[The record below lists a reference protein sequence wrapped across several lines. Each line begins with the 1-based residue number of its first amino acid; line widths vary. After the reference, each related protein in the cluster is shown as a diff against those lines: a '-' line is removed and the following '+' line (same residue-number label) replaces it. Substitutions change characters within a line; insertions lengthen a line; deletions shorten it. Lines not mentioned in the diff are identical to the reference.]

1 LRAGLRTTAAAVL
14 TWAAVNA
21 PIALLF
27 PAGWWEFFRLNR
39 DRPANPESIYNVL
52 ATFTGWPG
60 FDGALSPGE
69 APVVL
74 NLVSLLLFGSA
85 CAAVAW
91 VALAAPQRPR
101 LAQLGFLVVCAF
113 LLTNK
118 VWSPQYSLWLVP
130 LAVLA
135 LPRWRLLL
143 AWMVLDALVWV
154 PAMAFFLGTDRDGL
168 PVQWFLGAVLVRDA
182 VVIGLCVLVLREI
195 WRPERDLVRAGS
207 SDDVPSGLADPHG
220 GVLDGA
226 ADVVVLRTGTR
237 SP

>member
-1 LRAGLRTTAAAVL
+1 
-14 TWAAVNA
+14 VNA

-27 PAGWWEFFRLNR
+27 PTGWEEFFRLNR
-39 DRPANPESIYNVL
+39 DRPADPDSIYNVV

-60 FDGALSPGE
+60 FDGALGPGE

-74 NLVSLLLFGSA
+74 NVVTLLLFGSA

-91 VALAAPQRPR
+91 VALAAPRRPR
-101 LAQLGFLVVCAF
+101 LAQLCFLVVCAF

-154 PAMAFFLGTDRDGL
+154 PRMAFYLGTDRDGL

-182 VVIGLCVLVLREI
+182 VVLVLCLLVLRAV
-195 WRPERDLVRAGS
+195 WRPEHDVLRADGVE
-207 SDDVPSGLADPHG
+207 DDPHG

-226 ADVVVLRTGTR
+226 PDRLVVRATADSLRRKIAKSATSSAARPHT
-237 SP
+237 PTATA